1 MREPVVTV
9 QVDTGVSVITAEP
22 LATPRV
28 VAVLALHHMVCS
40 LEECLF
46 NIEDTID
53 VEHGHD
59 VEGHVFEQV
68 NVVLIVVH
76 DPVQELEDDV
86 EGHLD

>member
-1 MREPVVTV
+1 
-9 QVDTGVSVITAEP
+9 
-22 LATPRV
+22 
-28 VAVLALHHMVCS
+28 MVCS

-46 NIEDTID
+46 NIKDTID

-59 VEGHVFEQV
+59 VEGHVLEQV